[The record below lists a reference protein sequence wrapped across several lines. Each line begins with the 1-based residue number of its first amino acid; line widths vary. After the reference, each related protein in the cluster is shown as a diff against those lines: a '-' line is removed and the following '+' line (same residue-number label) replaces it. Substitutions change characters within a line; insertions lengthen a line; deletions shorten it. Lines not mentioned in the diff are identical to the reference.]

1 MEPTTQPGAPL
12 LGHSPSV
19 PFLVFIYRKSF
30 FIALVP
36 RRGQRECS
44 QAEGSLLE
52 PEYDDSEF
60 MLAGSIPRMT

>member
-1 MEPTTQPGAPL
+1 M
-12 LGHSPSV
+12 
-19 PFLVFIYRKSF
+19 FIHRNSF

-36 RRGQRECS
+36 QRGQRECS